1 MPTFNDPHA
10 DAREAAEAVRGLAH
24 ATQHVENP
32 DVLYPVIGE
41 LMATARRLSQVLDQL
56 ARAHQQHLPRAATDD
71 GNREAGGRYAVEAA
85 TALQEAAAHV
95 DQADTVLDRASNRAG
110 RIAWQPEDVQH
121 KWVSVVFLQ
130 GGEAEPVL
138 EIIDQQGA
146 DAAIEYLA
154 GWDHGQDTVDSA
166 MEYGYVYDTAPRT
179 PADVVATRGDYAVTY
194 SHGLNYVGLAR
205 RIPVPD
211 PTLWRTDA
219 AVAPAA
225 PAASPE
231 REGAGRHRGRER
243 RGASSWFRPDAI
255 TEVAENRGL
264 FR

>member
-32 DVLYPVIGE
+32 DVLYPVVGE
-41 LMATARRLSQVLDQL
+41 LMATTRRLSQVLDQL
-56 ARAHQQHLPRAATDD
+56 ARAHQQHLPRAVTDD
-71 GNREAGGRYAVEAA
+71 GGREIGGRYAMEAA
-85 TALQEAAAHV
+85 TALQEAAALV
-95 DQADTVLDRASNRAG
+95 DRADTVLDRASNRAR
-110 RIAWQPEDVQH
+110 RIAWQPEDIQH

-138 EIIDQQGA
+138 DIIDQQGT

-179 PADVVATRGDYAVTY
+179 PADVVATRGDYAISY
-194 SHGLNYVGLAR
+194 SHGLGYVGLAR

-211 PTLWRTDA
+211 PALWRTGTP
-219 AVAPAA
+219 AVEATTAA
-225 PAASPE
+225 PS
-231 REGAGRHRGRER
+231 REGAGRHRSRER
-243 RGASSWFRPDAI
+243 RGGTSWFRPDAI
-255 TEVAENRGL
+255 DEVAENRGL

>member
-1 MPTFNDPHA
+1 MPTFNDAHA

-32 DVLYPVIGE
+32 DVLYPVVGE
-41 LMATARRLSQVLDQL
+41 LMATTRRLSQVLDQL
-56 ARAHQQHLPRAATDD
+56 ARAHQQHLPRAVTDD
-71 GNREAGGRYAVEAA
+71 GDREIGGRYAVEAA
-85 TALQEAAAHV
+85 TALQEAAALV
-95 DQADTVLDRASNRAG
+95 DRADTVLDRASNRAG
-110 RIAWQPEDVQH
+110 RIAWQPEDIQH

-138 EIIDQQGA
+138 DIIDQQGT

-179 PADVVATRGDYAVTY
+179 PADVVATRGDYAISY
-194 SHGLNYVGLAR
+194 SHGLGYVGVAR

-211 PTLWRTDA
+211 PALWRTDA
-219 AVAPAA
+219 PAVEATTAA
-225 PAASPE
+225 LS
-231 REGAGRHRGRER
+231 REGAGRHRSRER
-243 RGASSWFRPDAI
+243 RDGASWFRPDAI
-255 TEVAENRGL
+255 DEVAENRGL